1 MLFNSLSYLIFFPCV
16 AVLYYITPWQ
26 KVRNLFLLIASYY
39 FYMCWDPR
47 FILLMLGCT
56 VITYFDAI
64 FIDIAK
70 REEAAHVD
78 QAKRHTGRATLYI
91 TVTLIFVL
99 SVLAWFKYANFLTES
114 LVAIANAAGLPINI
128 PKVNVALPV
137 GISFFTFQSLSYD
150 IDVYR
155 GTTKVEKNF
164 LRYALF
170 VSFFPQ
176 LVAGPIERSSNLLK
190 QFESKHEFR
199 QEEILKGLML
209 MLWGF
214 FMKIVIADRVAT
226 LVDQV
231 YNYHTSYQGLIP
243 MLATALF
250 AVQIYCDF
258 NGYTTIAIGS
268 AQVMGFNL
276 MKNFEQ
282 PYLTTSVAEFWRKW
296 HISLTSWFRDYIYFP
311 LGGSRCAKW
320 KKYRNIMIV
329 FLISGLWHGAN
340 WTYVVWGG
348 LNGLMQIIGDI
359 LMPLRK
365 KVWKKARVDTKSF
378 GFKLLQ
384 GIITFILVDFAWTF
398 FRATSIQEA
407 FEIIRSSFAV
417 FNPWVLFD
425 GTLYTLGLSKVEF
438 WVMVMSILVLLGVD
452 ILHVKGISIRESVLK
467 QPLVIRWGL
476 YYTAILAIL
485 IFGVYG
491 PGYNAANFIYFQF

>member
-16 AVLYYITPWQ
+16 VFLYYITPWQ
-26 KVRNLFLLIASYY
+26 KVRNLLLLAASYY

-70 REEAAHVD
+70 REEAAHVE
-78 QAKRHTGRATLYI
+78 QEKRHTGKATLYI
-91 TVTLIFVL
+91 TVTLVFMF

-114 LVAIANAAGLPINI
+114 IVAIASSVGIPISI
-128 PKVNVALPV
+128 PKLNVALPV

-155 GTTKVEKNF
+155 GTTKAEKNF

-176 LVAGPIERSSNLLK
+176 LVAGPIERSNNLLK
-190 QFESKHEFR
+190 QFEDKHAFR
-199 QEEILKGLML
+199 SEQVVRGMML

-214 FMKIVIADRVAT
+214 FMKIVIADRVAVI
-226 LVDQV
+226 VDQV
-231 YNYHTSYQGLIP
+231 YNYHTAYEGLIP
-243 MLATALF
+243 MIATALF
-250 AVQIYCDF
+250 AIQIYCDF

-268 AQVMGFNL
+268 AEVMGFHL

-282 PYLTTSVAEFWRKW
+282 PYLSTSVAEFWRRW

-348 LNGLMQIIGDI
+348 LNGAMQVIGDLFRPI
-359 LMPLRK
+359 RK
-365 KVWKKARVDTKSF
+365 KITAALKVNPDAF
-378 GFKLLQ
+378 GVQLMK
-384 GIITFILVDFAWTF
+384 GILTFILVDFAWTF
-398 FRATSIQEA
+398 FRAATINEA
-407 FEIIRSSFAV
+407 FAIIRSWFAV

-425 GTLYTLGLSKVEF
+425 GTLYTLGLNMTDF
-438 WVMVMSILVLLGVD
+438 WLMVLSILVLLGVD
-452 ILHVKGISIRESVLK
+452 VMHARGISIRQSLLK
-467 QPLVIRWGL
+467 QPVLVRWAV
-476 YYTAILAIL
+476 YYAAILAIL
-485 IFGVYG
+485 VFGVYG